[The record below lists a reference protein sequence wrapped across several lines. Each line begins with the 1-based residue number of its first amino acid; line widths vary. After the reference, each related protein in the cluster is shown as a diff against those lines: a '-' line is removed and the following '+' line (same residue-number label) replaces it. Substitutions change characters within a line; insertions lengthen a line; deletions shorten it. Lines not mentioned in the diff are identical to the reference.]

1 MLSRG
6 GGFYSFGIERQRRT
20 PNSSFVKGGGLR
32 RWCIE
37 AGTGRRYRDIYQFW
51 IAFVG
56 IRGSSRS
63 DGQPLT
69 TPGPLTERL

>member
-37 AGTGRRYRDIYQFW
+37 AGTGRRYRDIYQFGLLPW
-51 IAFVG
+51 ASEALVG
-56 IRGSSRS
+56 AMGSH
-63 DGQPLT
+63 
-69 TPGPLTERL
+69 